1 MKNSQHFARSTLVAA
16 VLAVAGTL
24 PAHAGLLGGSGGLGG
39 ALGGGLGPRGLDIA
53 GAGHANAQGELRARR
68 AAEAAK
74 DKAADGSSKASDG
87 AQDAADKAKAG
98 GGAALQRAQDGR
110 NALGERVRDTA
121 SRGEGQVNAGGQ
133 ASHQDGVTQ
142 LGGNAAGQLKRRTAD
157 SAPPAAQP
165 TDASAPNTTT
175 PAPAAS
181 PKRPVDAQ
189 ADGSVKASR
198 SERSVSAEGSGSA
211 SVQR

>member
-1 MKNSQHFARSTLVAA
+1 MKTSQHFARGTLVAA
-16 VLAVAGTL
+16 VLAVAGT
-24 PAHAGLLGGSGGLGG
+24 GQ
-39 ALGGGLGPRGLDIA
+39 
-53 GAGHANAQGELRARR
+53 ANAQGELRARR

-74 DKAADGSSKASDG
+74 DKAADGSNKVGDG
-87 AQDAADKAKAG
+87 AQAAADKAKAG
-98 GGAALQRAQDGR
+98 GGTVLQRAQDGR

-133 ASHQDGVTQ
+133 ASHQDGLTQ

-157 SAPPAAQP
+157 GAPPATPP
-165 TDASAPNTTT
+165 TDASAPGTAT
-175 PAPAAS
+175 PAPATS

-189 ADGSVKASR
+189 ANGSVKASR